1 MFRDLNFCM
10 KIGGSYN
17 YGSRCIW
24 TLQYHKCI
32 CAGKHCTQ
40 TIAHYMI
47 TSWTIY
53 ALHLFWTWT
62 VCCKGIFLICCQA
75 SYLGI
80 ESHFVGVH
88 GPYELH
94 RKEKQIKCTALAV
107 HENLLFFP
115 MQFIWPVNT
124 DKMRFNTYIIHLLAN
139 KVCCDIAYFNTKMS
153 HLSDFKRTK
162 SKTLRTAKQTEDE
175 LKKSAVWSSANNTNK
190 RLTF

>member
-1 MFRDLNFCM
+1 MARRHCLMIFHYHMVVFRYYMVVFHYY
-10 KIGGSYN
+10 IVVFYGGLSLY
-17 YGSRCIW
+17 
-24 TLQYHKCI
+24 
-32 CAGKHCTQ
+32 
-40 TIAHYMI
+40 IAVFH
-47 TSWTIY
+47 
-53 ALHLFWTWT
+53 
-62 VCCKGIFLICCQA
+62 
-75 SYLGI
+75 LGI

-124 DKMRFNTYIIHLLAN
+124 DKMRFNTVLIFTSFNN

-175 LKKSAVWSSANNTNK
+175 LKKSAV
-190 RLTF
+190 